1 MKRSRLSDIPGL
13 GAKRVRDLLSHFHS
27 IDAIQLASVDTLS
40 KAPGVGP
47 VLAQDIFNFFHPTDE
62 NDGLP
67 SSQLEEQRLEHS
79 A

>member
-13 GAKRVRDLLSHFHS
+13 GSKRVRDLLSHFHS

-62 NDGLP
+62 NDGLS
-67 SSQLEEQRLEHS
+67 SSQLEEQQLEHS